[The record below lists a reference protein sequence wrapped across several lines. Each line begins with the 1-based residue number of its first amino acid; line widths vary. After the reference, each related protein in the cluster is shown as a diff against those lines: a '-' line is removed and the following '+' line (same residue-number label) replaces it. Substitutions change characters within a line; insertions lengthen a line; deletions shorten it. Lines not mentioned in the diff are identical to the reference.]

1 MPHDQAQDQTQ
12 GSAQAGERGGRT
24 GGGHCASPS
33 PVLLPGEASAPCEK
47 SGIYTKRTERD
58 GFSEACPLRE
68 RHARAPSPLREPE
81 YGRAVPAGLRHLRRE
96 AFAQALIRSRCADLR
111 HIPAEG
117 RFFSD
122 EAHERS
128 QKKALETRY
137 CDGTASRAGFSVF
150 RCVCRMR
157 RMSRMRLSCADAQS
171 GGHNARPGS
180 CSAVWNSAEEG
191 EADRA
196 SIRNRLLP
204 EGRRVR
210 RR

>member
-1 MPHDQAQDQTQ
+1 MFGKYLAW
-12 GSAQAGERGGRT
+12 GGRSFT
-24 GGGHCASPS
+24 RSCRTIRHKIRRKARRRRENVAAAQGEGTAPR
-33 PVLLPGEASAPCEK
+33 LLLYCRQEKCPAATQEK
-47 SGIYTKRTERD
+47 SGIATKGTERD

-96 AFAQALIRSRCADLR
+96 AFGQALIRSRCADLR

-150 RCVCRMR
+150 RCVCRIR
-157 RMSRMRLSCADAQS
+157 RMSRMRLSCADVQS
-171 GGHNARPGS
+171 GGRNTRPGS
-180 CSAVWNSAEEG
+180 WFAVWNSADAG
-191 EADRA
+191 EAA
-196 SIRNRLLP
+196 
-204 EGRRVR
+204 
-210 RR
+210 

>member
-1 MPHDQAQDQTQ
+1 MPQDQAQR
-12 GSAQAGERGGRT
+12 SAQAGGMADARRRALRLAFPCVAAGRSVRTVREARHIYEEDGKRRLFGG
-24 GGGHCASPS
+24 
-33 PVLLPGEASAPCEK
+33 LSAPGA
-47 SGIYTKRTERD
+47 S
-58 GFSEACPLRE
+58 CPC
-68 RHARAPSPLREPE
+68 PSPLREPE
-81 YGRAVPAGLRHLRRE
+81 YGRAAPAGLRHLRRE

-191 EADRA
+191 GGCLGLYSE
-196 SIRNRLLP
+196 SSSS
-204 EGRRVR
+204 
-210 RR
+210 